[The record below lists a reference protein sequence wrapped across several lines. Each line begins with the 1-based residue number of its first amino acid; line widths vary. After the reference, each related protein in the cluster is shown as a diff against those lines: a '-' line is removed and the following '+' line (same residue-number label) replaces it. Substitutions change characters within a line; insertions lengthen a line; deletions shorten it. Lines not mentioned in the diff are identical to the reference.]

1 MNSKNIIVAF
11 LIGITFIA
19 CNNDSEIKNES
30 TTAHGSTDL
39 TYQPNKRIIAPPIP
53 SKEISFETY
62 EINADIDNEII
73 TENGTKIHLLKS
85 SFIDAK
91 GNLVRGNVSIQYR
104 DYHNPLEV
112 FLSGIPMNYDSN
124 GVDYIFETAGMFEI
138 RANQNSQPLSL
149 KNDSK
154 ITIELVS
161 SSNETDFN
169 FYAFNENEGQWI
181 YDAENRN
188 MEIITTKTNSNE
200 NETIYKPVQQNT
212 KKYAFDLAID
222 KTKFPELADYEG
234 TLFEVTNPDEFQP
247 LYYNVQ
253 WDNLNLQKTSKNN
266 FQLQLFKEDTSI
278 TLNVTPVIKAQLYQ
292 QAIKKYNNK
301 IEASKTKPRSEFDI
315 YKGTVAYNSEMSP
328 HTAIMRVI
336 SINDMG
342 IYNVDKPGI
351 FSPEKE
357 VEELI
362 VNNKDILKTNKN
374 LMFYVSNLERNF
386 AMSLYNKPKYYKKS
400 STILW
405 AVLNE
410 HEMVIVVPNQFE
422 TAENKKVIGNNYSIE
437 EGLYLLNEAFSIN

>member
-1 MNSKNIIVAF
+1 MNLKNIIVTF

-19 CNNDSEIKNES
+19 CNNDSENKNES

-39 TYQPNKRIIAPPIP
+39 TYQPNKGIIVPPVP

-62 EINADIDNEII
+62 EINAEIDNEII
-73 TENGTKIHLLKS
+73 TENGTKIQLLKNS
-85 SFIDAK
+85 LIDAK
-91 GNLVRGNVSIQYR
+91 GNLAKGNVTIQYR

-124 GVDYIFETAGMFEI
+124 GVAYVFETAGMFEI
-138 RANQNSQPLSL
+138 RANQNNLPLSV
-149 KNDSK
+149 KNNSK
-154 ITIELVS
+154 IDIEFVS

-169 FYAFNENEGQWI
+169 FYAFDENEGKWI
-181 YDAENRN
+181 YDAENRK

-200 NETIYKPVQQNT
+200 IKPIYKPIQQNT

-222 KTKFPELADYEG
+222 ETKFPELADYDG

-253 WDNLNLQKTSKNN
+253 WDNLTLQKISKNN
-266 FQLQLFKEDTSI
+266 FQLQLHKEDTSI

-292 QAIKKYNNK
+292 EAITKYNNK

-315 YKGTVAYNSEMSP
+315 YRGTVSYNSEMSP

-357 VEELI
+357 VQELI

-386 AMSLYNKPKYYKKS
+386 AMSLYNKPKYYKNS
-400 STILW
+400 NTILW
-405 AVLNE
+405 AVVNE
-410 HEMVIVVPNQFE
+410 HEMLLVAPNQFV
-422 TAENKKVIGNNYSIE
+422 TVENKKVIGNIYSIE
-437 EGLYLLNEAFSIN
+437 EGLYLLDEAFSLN